1 MMLAERLREFIS
13 ACFTG
18 VWIESHEHPDALAE
32 IAGLCRQEH
41 WQLATWDIER
51 GLSVAREAAADPAG
65 GQDPLAAI
73 RALAAMASPDGTAIL
88 VLENF
93 HRFLQSAEIV
103 QALAEQIIAGKQNRT
118 FVVIL
123 SPIVQIPK
131 ELEKQFVVIE
141 HDLPGREQLEEIARG
156 IATEEG
162 ELPEGEALNAVLDAA
177 AGLTRFEAEGAF
189 SLSLVR
195 HARIQ
200 PETIWDL
207 KSQMLKKSGLLTL
220 YRGQESFASLGG
232 LGSLKDF
239 CLRAMNRQGRRD
251 AKVRPRGVL
260 LLSPPGCGKSA
271 FCKALGN
278 ETGRP
283 TLVLDVGSLMGS
295 LVGQSEAQ
303 TRQALKIADAMAP
316 CVLFLDEVEKALSG
330 AASSGQTDSGVSARM
345 FGSVL
350 TWLNDHESDV
360 FVVCTANDVSKLPPE
375 FSRAERFDGVFFVDL
390 PSVEERRAIWR
401 LYIEQFGL
409 DASQPKPVDADFTGA
424 EIRSCCR
431 LAALLGV
438 SLVEAAKNVVP
449 VARTSAESVERLRTW
464 ASGRCLSANEPGIY
478 QRTTGVAV
486 KPTRR
491 VRRDPQQN

>member
-1 MMLAERLREFIS
+1 MTLAERLSEMVR

-18 VWIESHEHPDALAE
+18 VWIESHEHPDAVAE
-32 IAGLCRQEH
+32 IAGLCRQEN

-51 GLSVAREAAADPAG
+51 GLSVAREEGANMAG

-73 RALAAMASPDGTAIL
+73 RSLAAMASADGAGIL

-103 QALAEQIIAGKQNRT
+103 QALAQQTMAGKQNRT

-123 SPIVQIPK
+123 SPVVQIPT

-141 HDLPGREQLEEIARG
+141 HELPGREQLEEIARG
-156 IATEEG
+156 IATEQG
-162 ELPEGEALNAVLDAA
+162 ELPEGEAMNAVLDAA

-195 HARIQ
+195 HSRVQ
-200 PETIWDL
+200 PETIWEL
-207 KSQMLKKSGLLTL
+207 KSQILKKSGLLNL
-220 YRGQESFASLGG
+220 HRGQEAFASLGG
-232 LGSLKDF
+232 LGALKDF
-239 CLRAMNRQGRRD
+239 CLRAMNRQGKRD
-251 AKVRPRGVL
+251 SRVRPRGVL

-295 LVGQSEAQ
+295 LVGQSESQ
-303 TRQALKIADAMAP
+303 TRQALKIVDVMAP

-345 FGSVL
+345 FGSLL

-360 FVVCTANDVSKLPPE
+360 FVVCTANDASKLPPE
-375 FSRAERFDGVFFVDL
+375 FSRSERFDGVFFVDL
-390 PSVEERRAIWR
+390 PSVEERRSIWR

-478 QRTTGVAV
+478 QRTTGIAV

-491 VRRDPQQN
+491 VKRDPQQN

>member
-1 MMLAERLREFIS
+1 MTLAERLSEMVR

-32 IAGLCRQEH
+32 IAGLCRQED

-51 GLSVAREAAADPAG
+51 GLSVAREAGADPVG

-73 RALAAMASPDGTAIL
+73 RSLAAMASAGGAGIL

-103 QALAEQIIAGKQNRT
+103 QALAQQITAGKQNRT

-123 SPIVQIPK
+123 SPVVQIPK

-141 HDLPGREQLEEIARG
+141 HELPGREQLAEIARG

-162 ELPEGEALNAVLDAA
+162 ELPDGDALNAVLDAA

-195 HARIQ
+195 HSRIQ

-220 YRGQESFASLGG
+220 YRGQESIANLGG
-232 LGSLKDF
+232 LGALKEF

-390 PSVEERRAIWR
+390 PSVDERRAIWR

-409 DASQPKPVDADFTGA
+409 DPNQPKPVDADFTGA

-438 SLVEAAKNVVP
+438 SLVEAATNVVP

-478 QRTTGVAV
+478 QRTTGIAV

-491 VRRDPQQN
+491 VRRDAQQN